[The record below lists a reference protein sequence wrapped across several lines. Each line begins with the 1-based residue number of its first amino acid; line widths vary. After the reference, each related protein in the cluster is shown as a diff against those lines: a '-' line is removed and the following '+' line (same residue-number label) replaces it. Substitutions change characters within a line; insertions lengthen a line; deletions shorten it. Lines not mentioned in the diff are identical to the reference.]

1 MFFGVFC
8 VWSLQLSPAPA
19 ESHYSLCSLILK
31 VLYDLRICCR
41 QFAIAVA
48 LKLLAGT
55 VAVSLSTVSG
65 SKTSENRAAECRCPT
80 TWCAA
85 SIISQ
90 RVQPTSLLTLL
101 LGNRPCSLMRIST
114 WFLIPIQSLMLA
126 EGTLL
131 NCRLTTQLEV
141 RFMLHFKCSD
151 DSPCWGASSI
161 VASKFPIH
169 LCYLG
174 IRWLCQTRHSCVQ
187 WCIHGHI
194 HPDCMQESM
203 QNEKGGSK
211 VAKKSHIYI
220 DLK

>member
-1 MFFGVFC
+1 
-8 VWSLQLSPAPA
+8 
-19 ESHYSLCSLILK
+19 
-31 VLYDLRICCR
+31 
-41 QFAIAVA
+41 
-48 LKLLAGT
+48 
-55 VAVSLSTVSG
+55 
-65 SKTSENRAAECRCPT
+65 
-80 TWCAA
+80 
-85 SIISQ
+85 
-90 RVQPTSLLTLL
+90 
-101 LGNRPCSLMRIST
+101 MRIST

-141 RFMLHFKCSD
+141 RFMLQFKCSD
-151 DSPCWGASSI
+151 DSPGWGASCI
-161 VASKFPIH
+161 VAPKFPIH

-220 DLK
+220 WYVHRFEVNISNAIILAPLNRSTYCNHFQTLLPVATYLNHSDMRLALWISVLNKMRHLDPTR